1 LLVLQIKIENFR
13 GIKNAD
19 LTFGGHTLLVS
30 GNNVGKST
38 VCDALDFVLGP
49 DPKSRNQPGADVRG
63 SLKLPKWKAAAPQP
77 ADVENIAINERLS
90 ANPAVV
96 DSSAAGPVSYGL
108 LSLAVESAELPLT
121 KPARNSTRPEALGQY
136 STLRPVCSGCCW
148 LCLQHRS
155 GLEMRIRWEISRE

>member
-1 LLVLQIKIENFR
+1 MQIKIKNFR

-49 DPKSRNQPGADVRG
+49 DPKGRNQPGADVRG
-63 SLKLPKWKAAAPQP
+63 SLKLPKWKAAAPQT

-90 ANPAVV
+90 AEA
-96 DSSAAGPVSYGL
+96 AAGDGSRL
-108 LSLAVESAELPLT
+108 LPL
-121 KPARNSTRPEALGQY
+121 RTRY
-136 STLRPVCSGCCW
+136 RT
-148 LCLQHRS
+148 
-155 GLEMRIRWEISRE
+155 